1 MSSSSSGAPSP
12 TTSIIGLG
20 TVTTY
25 LATANTLVWLLEWG
39 DTISVSVCY
48 AIHVKLWILTG
59 MPTVKSI
66 LALNNKWCVKCGVAK
81 KSRVLSCCAR
91 GGAWFKNC
99 GGAGDTQFDH
109 TWLEGIQACKR
120 FVSSVPLESP
130 LQAMFRHA
138 GVIAYPRNTT
148 ETQNT
153 TRHVDGTADFQGCAG
168 LAKVLVYVYVLF
180 IVL

>member
-1 MSSSSSGAPSP
+1 M
-12 TTSIIGLG
+12 
-20 TVTTY
+20 
-25 LATANTLVWLLEWG
+25 
-39 DTISVSVCY
+39 
-48 AIHVKLWILTG
+48 
-59 MPTVKSI
+59 KSI

-138 GVIAYPRNTT
+138 GVIVYPRNTT

-153 TRHVDGTADFQGCAG
+153 TRQQIHIYRPDSISNDGTTDFEGCVG
-168 LAKVLVYVYVLF
+168 VAKVLVCMHVLF
-180 IVL
+180 IVLHLQAQFHVAFGCTI